1 MNIQNFVSAFT
12 NYPVMFIG
20 TGLSLRYLES
30 SYTWDGLLFKIA
42 TDLEDEKFYFN
53 LKSKHESNG
62 MFQFE
67 KIATDLESIF
77 NEKVTYLDSDV
88 FKNINNVFY
97 ENMKKG
103 INVSRFKI
111 YISNILN
118 DEQLR
123 QDKITE
129 IDEFKKACK
138 NINSII
144 TTNYDT
150 FIEKNLGFEKLVGND
165 IILSNPYGS
174 VYKIHGC
181 VTEPQKIIIT
191 DDDYA
196 QFEKKYELIRAQLLS
211 IFIHNPVIFIGYNI
225 GDRNI
230 KCILKT
236 IFTYVDSNSELANKI
251 KNNFLLVEYEKNST
265 STEILEHSIE
275 IDERTTIKIN
285 KLRTDNFISLYDSLS
300 KINIPISVMDIRKVQ
315 NIVKDIQSGGD
326 IKVQIEENVDGM
338 SNNEKVLFIGS
349 KNSIRYI
356 FQTTKDILKNYFHII
371 KDKNE
376 QFIEIINKQNIK
388 KSSYFPIFAFS
399 IVFKEIKKSQQ
410 LKKQQEDKL
419 NEYVTRIIDNYK
431 CCKGNHDSIS
441 DIMNDESI
449 SYSYKIQEIVYSI
462 LNKRISSEDAKSYL
476 LNFKDKDSTDYNIIL
491 CAYDYVFFNESP
503 QKMPIINESPQKMPI
518 ILV

>member
-77 NEKVTYLDSDV
+77 NEKVTYLDNDI
-88 FKNINNVFY
+88 FKSINDVFY

-123 QDKITE
+123 QDKIIE

-236 IFTYVDSNSELANKI
+236 IFTYVDSSSELANKI

-275 IDERTTIKIN
+275 IDERTTIK
-285 KLRTDNFISLYDSLS
+285 
-300 KINIPISVMDIRKVQ
+300 VM
-315 NIVKDIQSGGD
+315 
-326 IKVQIEENVDGM
+326 
-338 SNNEKVLFIGS
+338 
-349 KNSIRYI
+349 
-356 FQTTKDILKNYFHII
+356 
-371 KDKNE
+371 
-376 QFIEIINKQNIK
+376 
-388 KSSYFPIFAFS
+388 
-399 IVFKEIKKSQQ
+399 
-410 LKKQQEDKL
+410 
-419 NEYVTRIIDNYK
+419 
-431 CCKGNHDSIS
+431 
-441 DIMNDESI
+441 
-449 SYSYKIQEIVYSI
+449 
-462 LNKRISSEDAKSYL
+462 
-476 LNFKDKDSTDYNIIL
+476 
-491 CAYDYVFFNESP
+491 
-503 QKMPIINESPQKMPI
+503 
-518 ILV
+518 

>member
-77 NEKVTYLDSDV
+77 NEKVTYLDNDI
-88 FKNINNVFY
+88 FKSINDVFY

-123 QDKITE
+123 QDKIIE

-236 IFTYVDSNSELANKI
+236 IFTYVDSSSELANKI

-326 IKVQIEENVDGM
+326 IKVQIEENIDGM

-349 KNSIRYI
+349 KNNIRYI
-356 FQTTKDILKNYFHII
+356 FQTTKDILANYFTII
-371 KDKNE
+371 EDKNE
-376 QFIEIINKQNIK
+376 QFLEVINNIRISK
-388 KSSYFPIFAFS
+388 NQYFPAFAFS
-399 IVFKEIKKSQQ
+399 KMFGSTRKISTLKTQQDKQ
-410 LKKQQEDKL
+410 LKKYL
-419 NEYVTRIIDNYK
+419 NRAK
-431 CCKGNHDSIS
+431 SFCRGNHNSI
-441 DIMNDESI
+441 DEVWNDHSI
-449 SYSYKIQEIVYSI
+449 QQSYKMYEIFHSVMNEKI
-462 LNKRISSEDAKSYL
+462 NMEDIKSYL
-476 LNFKDKDSTDYNIIL
+476 INYENKNSTDYNALL
-491 CAYDYVFFNESP
+491 CAYDYMYYKE
-503 QKMPIINESPQKMPI
+503 
-518 ILV
+518 